1 MTMQPRELAEKI
13 ATIADDKKG
22 KDILLL
28 NMEGI
33 SYMTD
38 YFVIASASNTTLV
51 RAIADA
57 IEDKLAEQEVFCSH
71 KEGYN
76 EGRWVLMD
84 FGDAVVHI
92 FLEEERDFY
101 NLEQM
106 MDNNLQYKAG
116 DVVTLKVVRVS
127 DMGAFLD
134 AGTGDTSDDIL
145 LHKLQQTTPVKVGDE
160 VRVYLYL
167 DPHKRLTASMKLPKM
182 KEGQLGYAK
191 VISVTRDGGFVDIG
205 AERGVFL
212 PYTEMLGRV
221 NPNQKI
227 WIKLY
232 RDKSGRPAVTMKVD
246 KDLARAAKPIG
257 EEAKVGDTV
266 TGTIYNITKEGFFI
280 FTNDRHIAF
289 LHRSEADPKRYLAYG
304 EQVTARI
311 TFIREDGHV
320 DVSLRKQKENAMVDD
335 AAAVPERAHALL

>member
-1 MTMQPRELAEKI
+1 
-13 ATIADDKKG
+13 
-22 KDILLL
+22 
-28 NMEGI
+28 
-33 SYMTD
+33 
-38 YFVIASASNTTLV
+38 
-51 RAIADA
+51 
-57 IEDKLAEQEVFCSH
+57 
-71 KEGYN
+71 
-76 EGRWVLMD
+76 
-84 FGDAVVHI
+84 
-92 FLEEERDFY
+92 
-101 NLEQM
+101 M

-246 KDLARAAKPIG
+246 KDLAKAAKPIG

-311 TFIREDGHV
+311 TFIRGPCA
-320 DVSLRKQKENAMVDD
+320 SRKKMPWWTMRRCFWTHCSPGTGACLTVTTRPRRSSKRNSVFPKLPLSVPW
-335 AAAVPERAHALL
+335 AA